1 MNLKEIRLLMPA
13 YLRNAAVKGAC
24 ILVITHDQEFINNV
38 ADSELAIAGDYYAGD
53 NGNF

>member
-1 MNLKEIRLLMPA
+1 MPA